1 MWKGS
6 GIKRRCVTKQ
16 DKFYYVPVLEVLQTL
31 LSNQIVLSEVFV
43 NYIYTSLTTMFKLLT
58 D

>member
-1 MWKGS
+1 MCG
-6 GIKRRCVTKQ
+6 RVVTKQ